1 MPQRFASCGIPTRT
15 VQRLLGAIG
24 MIALPLLGG
33 AALAN
38 TTAVP
43 AVYATRAEAE
53 DAARK
58 HFNCT
63 GAHPMG
69 KQWMPCA
76 KHGQASGSAHNHP

>member
-1 MPQRFASCGIPTRT
+1 
-15 VQRLLGAIG
+15 

-38 TTAVP
+38 TPAVP

-69 KQWMPCA
+69 KQWMPC
-76 KHGQASGSAHNHP
+76 

>member
-1 MPQRFASCGIPTRT
+1 MPQRFASSGIPTRT

-24 MIALPLLGG
+24 MAALPLLGG
-33 AALAN
+33 YALAN

-53 DAARK
+53 EAARK

-76 KHGQASGSAHNHP
+76 IHGQASGSAHNHP

>member
-1 MPQRFASCGIPTRT
+1 MPERFASRGLPTRT

>member
-1 MPQRFASCGIPTRT
+1 MPRRFASSDISTRT
-15 VQRLLGAIG
+15 LPWVVGVIG
-24 MIALPLLGG
+24 MAVLSLQGSD
-33 AALAN
+33 ALAN

-58 HFNCT
+58 HFHCT

>member
-1 MPQRFASCGIPTRT
+1 MPRRSSSGAPTRT
-15 VQRLLGAIG
+15 VHRLLGALG

-38 TTAVP
+38 TPAVP

>member
-1 MPQRFASCGIPTRT
+1 MLRGFASRATPAQTIPWL
-15 VQRLLGAIG
+15 VGAIG
-24 MIALPLLGG
+24 MAALPLRAGV
-33 AALAN
+33 ALAD

-53 DAARK
+53 EAARK
-58 HFNCT
+58 HFNCS